1 MSLSK
6 INLEAVA
13 KVKLVIG
20 KFLREMNERTLK
32 LRMKT
37 PVMLKTGERDPAV
50 SEVPVISFLYE
61 DGKVW
66 TCCI

>member
-1 MSLSK
+1 M
-6 INLEAVA
+6 
-13 KVKLVIG
+13 KLVIG

-50 SEVPVISFLYE
+50 YEVPVISFLYE

>member
-1 MSLSK
+1 M
-6 INLEAVA
+6 
-13 KVKLVIG
+13 KLVIG

-50 SEVPVISFLYE
+50 YEAPVISFLYE